1 MRIVLDTNVLISAL
15 IGHGKPRRLLIRLFR
30 EHEPVSSRQ
39 MLAVLEDVL
48 SRRKFG
54 LTRSRVDEFL
64 SILVKR
70 FIVSEVEKIPEVISE
85 DPDDDVVLATALAGG
100 ADYIVTGDG
109 HLLGLR
115 EYQGIRIV
123 RVGEM
128 LKAL

>member
-39 MLAVLEDVL
+39 MLAELEDVL
-48 SRRKFG
+48 SRRKFR

-64 SILVKR
+64 GILVKR

-85 DPDDDVVLATALAGG
+85 DLDDNVVLATALAGG

>member
-1 MRIVLDTNVLISAL
+1 MRVVLDTNVLISAL

-39 MLAVLEDVL
+39 MLAELEDVL
-48 SRRKFG
+48 SRSKFG

-64 SILVKR
+64 GILVKR
-70 FIVSEVEKIPEVISE
+70 FIVSEVEEIPEVISE

-123 RVGEM
+123 SVGEM

>member
-1 MRIVLDTNVLISAL
+1 MRVVLDTNVLISAL
-15 IGHGKPRRLLIRLFR
+15 ISHGKPRRLLIRLFR

-39 MLAVLEDVL
+39 MLAELEDVL
-48 SRRKFG
+48 SRSKFG

-64 SILVKR
+64 GILVKR
-70 FIVSEVEKIPEVISE
+70 FIVSEVEEIPELISE

-123 RVGEM
+123 RVGET

>member
-30 EHEPVSSRQ
+30 EHESVSSRQ
-39 MLAVLEDVL
+39 MLAELEDVL

-64 SILVKR
+64 GILVKR

>member
-1 MRIVLDTNVLISAL
+1 MRVVLDTNVLISAL
-15 IGHGKPRRLLIRLFR
+15 ISHGKPRRLLIRLFR

-39 MLAVLEDVL
+39 MLAELEDVL
-48 SRRKFG
+48 SRSKFG

-64 SILVKR
+64 GILVKR
-70 FIVSEVEKIPEVISE
+70 FIVSEVEEIPELISE

-123 RVGEM
+123 SVGEM